1 MVAAT
6 CMGISSK
13 EYRRIEFVSAQC
25 QLYEFTDCPLSLSS
39 GTFAL
44 SLSLSSEAFS
54 DISGCQL
61 DGDRSGDP
69 VARCYICMRRWLI
82 PGMFLQILHLIH
94 LTEGW
99 VPMSFDGGEWF
110 SGESQVQQGC
120 IEDGFNAFAYDI
132 RFGKLMDFVSI
143 IGFVYATAQSRRLK
157 WRAMN
162 HWDTVCSSWIWL
174 ARRWCRRSMV
184 NPLGDESCFSTM
196 QGNVMVARMICLSL
210 YHAAKLNVF
219 LLEQP
224 SSSLMRFHP
233 RFKFLDDA
241 TKAVQSILF
250 AKASANGISAKA
262 EITGLI
268 DLPTWMGAFGA
279 PTCKRTVLTSGHGKV
294 LFPLFRT
301 MPKSKRV
308 LLNADS
314 VVQERLV
321 VEGRRVLHKVTG
333 KRGKLTATQVYPRE
347 YGASV
352 SRSYRDWIASQPPLD
367 CSDSSDSDYPS
378 RSPEW
383 ADAKLLPVVKFL
395 SEQVPTAR
403 SVA

>member
-1 MVAAT
+1 MRSQRFKVEVHASDSESDNEGVHVPKPVIRRRSMVAAT

-196 QGNVMVARMICLSL
+196 HGNVMVARMICLSL
-210 YHAAKLNVF
+210 YHAAKLDVF

-224 SSSLMRFHP
+224 STTLSDFIHASSFWTMRLKP
-233 RFKFLDDA
+233 CSRFCLRKL
-241 TKAVQSILF
+241 SPI
-250 AKASANGISAKA
+250 G
-262 EITGLI
+262 
-268 DLPTWMGAFGA
+268 
-279 PTCKRTVLTSGHGKV
+279 
-294 LFPLFRT
+294 FR
-301 MPKSKRV
+301 PKLR
-308 LLNADS
+308 
-314 VVQERLV
+314 
-321 VEGRRVLHKVTG
+321 
-333 KRGKLTATQVYPRE
+333 
-347 YGASV
+347 
-352 SRSYRDWIASQPPLD
+352 
-367 CSDSSDSDYPS
+367 
-378 RSPEW
+378 
-383 ADAKLLPVVKFL
+383 
-395 SEQVPTAR
+395 
-403 SVA
+403 